1 LKETYT
7 KDFWF
12 LSIAI
17 LFFMVSFNMIL
28 PEMNQLITSMNA
40 GDYKGLIIVFFAL
53 AAAISRPF
61 AGQLAD
67 KVGRKFVIIFGSIL
81 SIFTLLMYPFASSIY
96 LFLMLRFIHGFSVG
110 ASPTGAT
117 AMVIDELPIERR
129 GSGMGIWGTFISVG
143 IGVGQLIGSPTK
155 AYLGTQGMFVLAA
168 IFVGIALLFQLSV
181 KETLSQKQ
189 RFTLSLIVPSRQ
201 DLFERGVFPAAIV
214 MILTSVCSGII
225 FVLVPDICEYLAIEN
240 KGWFFLFYVVSTIL
254 IRFFAGRFSDV
265 KGRVVALKWG
275 VVCLGGAMILL
286 MFSINQFV
294 FTLSS
299 VVFGVATGIISPAL
313 YAWSA
318 DLSPINRKGIG
329 TGTLFIALEIGIML
343 GSFMTILTY
352 SNTLIS
358 ANLSFVTGLV
368 CAGVS
373 YLFLRSY

>member
-1 LKETYT
+1 
-7 KDFWF
+7 
-12 LSIAI
+12 
-17 LFFMVSFNMIL
+17 MVSFNMIL

-40 GDYKGLIIVFFAL
+40 GDYKGLIILFFAL

-61 AGQLAD
+61 SGQLAD
-67 KVGRKFVIIFGSIL
+67 KVGRKSVIIFGSIL
-81 SIFTLLMYPFASSIY
+81 SIFTLLLYPFASSIY

-143 IGVGQLIGSPTK
+143 IGVGQLIGSPIK

-181 KETLSQKQ
+181 KETLSNKQ
-189 RFTLSLIVPSRQ
+189 RFTLALILPSKEN
-201 DLFERGVFPAAIV
+201 LFEKGVFPAAVV

-225 FVLVPDICEYLAIEN
+225 FVLVPDICEYLEIKN
-240 KGWFFLFYVVSTIL
+240 KGWFFLFYVVSTIF

-275 VVCLGGAMILL
+275 VFCLASAMILL
-286 MFSINQFV
+286 MFSINQFL

-299 VVFGVATGIISPAL
+299 IVFGIATGIISPAL

-318 DLSPINRKGIG
+318 DLSPVHRKGIG

-343 GSFMTILTY
+343 GSFMTLLTY
-352 SNTLIS
+352 SNTLFS
-358 ANLSFVTGLV
+358 ANFSFASGLI
-368 CAGVS
+368 CAVIS
-373 YLFLRSY
+373 YLFLRRY